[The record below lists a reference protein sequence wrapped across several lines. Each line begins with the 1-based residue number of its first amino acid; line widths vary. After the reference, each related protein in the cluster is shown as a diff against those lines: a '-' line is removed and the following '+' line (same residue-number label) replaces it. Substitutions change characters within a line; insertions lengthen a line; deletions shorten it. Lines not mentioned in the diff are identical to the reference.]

1 MNETG
6 SVKFSCQH
14 LAVELPEFAG
24 FAELNRYRRSL
35 FELGLIGVD
44 PSGIGFGNV
53 SIRTGA
59 EFYITGS
66 GTGKY
71 PDLTTSHY
79 AKVLAY
85 DFANNWVRCEG
96 STMAS
101 SESLTHAAV
110 YESSPITM
118 AVIHCHDMKLWT
130 ALQNQLPTTP
140 KQMEYGTP
148 EIAYAVQHLFDTSEV
163 RNKKILVM
171 AAHEGGVVT
180 FGKDLEEAFGVLMAF
195 RGAAGG
201 RARTVKPLKR

>member
-1 MNETG
+1 VNETG

-14 LAVELPEFAG
+14 LAVELPKFAG
-24 FAELNRYRRSL
+24 FVELNRYRRRL

-44 PSGIGFGNV
+44 PGGIGFGNV
-53 SIRTGA
+53 SIRSGA

-79 AKVLAY
+79 AKVIAY
-85 DFANNWVRCEG
+85 DFENNWVRCEG

-110 YESSPITM
+110 YESSPTTR
-118 AVIHCHDMKLWT
+118 AVIHCHDMKLWA
-130 ALQNQLPTTP
+130 ALQNLVPTTP
-140 KQMEYGTP
+140 KEMDYGTP
-148 EIAYAVQHLFDTSEV
+148 EMAYAVQHLFDTSDV
-163 RNKKILVM
+163 SNKKIFVM

-180 FGKDLEEAFGVLMAF
+180 FGKDLEEAFDVLMAF
-195 RGAAGG
+195 RGTAGEET
-201 RARTVKPLKR
+201 RKH

>member
-1 MNETG
+1 VNETG

-24 FAELNRYRRSL
+24 FVELNRHRRRL
-35 FELGLIGVD
+35 FDLGLIGVD
-44 PSGIGFGNV
+44 SSGIGFGNV
-53 SIRTGA
+53 SIRSGA

-79 AKVLAY
+79 AKIIAY
-85 DFANNWVRCEG
+85 DVANNWVRCEG

-110 YESSPITM
+110 YESSPTTR
-118 AVIHCHDMKLWT
+118 AVIHCHDMKLWA
-130 ALQNQLPTTP
+130 ALQNRVPITP
-140 KQMEYGTP
+140 KEVDYGTP
-148 EIAYAVQHLFDTSEV
+148 EMAYAVQHLFDTSDV
-163 RNKKILVM
+163 RNKKIFVM

-195 RGAAGG
+195 RGTAGG
-201 RARTVKPLKR
+201 ETR